1 MFLLRGIK
9 MYIQRQVV
17 KFLEYEEQ
25 KEIVDK
31 INRLFQEKNMRVFFK
46 RNKLFKVKIEL
57 LKDQYENFY
66 LRISFHINQNENR
79 LRRTTTDMLVNMVE
93 VTYNNKINKAYK
105 KVIKQ
110 TAKDEK
116 ARGNIKTTLYG
127 KTVM

>member
-1 MFLLRGIK
+1 
-9 MYIQRQVV
+9 MYIQKQVA
-17 KFLEYEEQ
+17 KFLPYEEQ
-25 KEIVDK
+25 KEIVGK
-31 INRLFQEKNMRVFFK
+31 INRLFQERNMKIFFK

-57 LKDQYENFY
+57 LSDQYENFF
-66 LRISFHINQNENR
+66 LRVSFHINQNENR
-79 LRRTTTDMLVNMVE
+79 LRRTTTDMLVEMVE

-116 ARGNIKTTLYG
+116 ARGNIKSTLYG

>member
-1 MFLLRGIK
+1 
-9 MYIQRQVV
+9 MYIQKQVV
-17 KFLEYEEQ
+17 KFLPYEEQ
-25 KEIVDK
+25 KEIVGK
-31 INRLFQEKNMRVFFK
+31 INRLFQERNMKIFFK

-57 LKDQYENFY
+57 LSDQYENFF
-66 LRISFHINQNENR
+66 LRVSFHINQNENR
-79 LRRTTTDMLVNMVE
+79 LRRTTTDMLVEMVE

-116 ARGNIKTTLYG
+116 ARGIIKSTLYG

>member
-1 MFLLRGIK
+1 

-31 INRLFQEKNMRVFFK
+31 INRLFQERNMRTFFK

-57 LKDQYENFY
+57 LKDQYENFFLRVSFY
-66 LRISFHINQNENR
+66 LNQNDNR
-79 LRRTTTDMLVNMVE
+79 LRRTTTDMLVEMVE

-105 KVIKQ
+105 KIIKQ

-116 ARGNIKTTLYG
+116 ARGNIKSTFYG

>member
-1 MFLLRGIK
+1 
-9 MYIQRQVV
+9 MYIQKQVA
-17 KFLEYEEQ
+17 KFLPYEEQ
-25 KEIVDK
+25 KEIVEK
-31 INRLFQEKNMRVFFK
+31 INRLFQERNMRIFFK

-57 LKDQYENFY
+57 LSDQYENFF

-79 LRRTTTDMLVNMVE
+79 LRRTTTDMLVEMVE

-105 KVIKQ
+105 KIIKQ

-116 ARGNIKTTLYG
+116 AIGNIKSTLYG

>member
-1 MFLLRGIK
+1 

-31 INRLFQEKNMRVFFK
+31 INRLFQERNMRTFFK

-57 LKDQYENFY
+57 LKDQYENFFLRVSFY
-66 LRISFHINQNENR
+66 LNQNDNR
-79 LRRTTTDMLVNMVE
+79 LRRTTTDMLVEMVE

-105 KVIKQ
+105 KIIKQ

-116 ARGNIKTTLYG
+116 ARGNIKSTLYG

>member
-1 MFLLRGIK
+1 
-9 MYIQRQVV
+9 MYIQKQVV
-17 KFLEYEEQ
+17 KFLPYEEQ
-25 KEIVDK
+25 KEIVGK
-31 INRLFQEKNMRVFFK
+31 INRLFQERNMKIFFK

-57 LKDQYENFY
+57 LSDQYENFF
-66 LRISFHINQNENR
+66 LRVYFHINQNENR
-79 LRRTTTDMLVNMVE
+79 LRRTTTDMLVEMVE

-116 ARGNIKTTLYG
+116 ARGNIKSTVYG

>member
-1 MFLLRGIK
+1 
-9 MYIQRQVV
+9 MYIQKQVA
-17 KFLEYEEQ
+17 KFLPYEEQ
-25 KEIVDK
+25 KEIVEK
-31 INRLFQEKNMRVFFK
+31 INRLFQERNMRIFFK

-57 LKDQYENFY
+57 LSDQYENFF

-79 LRRTTTDMLVNMVE
+79 LRITTTDMLVEMVE

-105 KVIKQ
+105 KIIKQ

-116 ARGNIKTTLYG
+116 ARGNIKSTLYG

>member
-1 MFLLRGIK
+1 
-9 MYIQRQVV
+9 MYIQKQVA
-17 KFLEYEEQ
+17 KFLPYEEQ
-25 KEIVDK
+25 KEIVKK
-31 INRLFQEKNMRVFFK
+31 INNLFQERNMRTFFK

>member
-1 MFLLRGIK
+1 
-9 MYIQRQVV
+9 MYIQKQVA
-17 KFLEYEEQ
+17 KFLPYEEQ
-25 KEIVDK
+25 KEIVEK
-31 INRLFQEKNMRVFFK
+31 INRLFQERNMRIFFK

-57 LKDQYENFY
+57 LSDQYENFF

-79 LRRTTTDMLVNMVE
+79 LRRTTTHMLVEMVE

-105 KVIKQ
+105 KIIKQ

-116 ARGNIKTTLYG
+116 ARGNIKSTLYG

>member
-1 MFLLRGIK
+1 
-9 MYIQRQVV
+9 MYIQKQVA
-17 KFLEYEEQ
+17 KFLPYEEQ
-25 KEIVDK
+25 KEIVEK
-31 INRLFQEKNMRVFFK
+31 INRLFQERNMKIFFK

-57 LKDQYENFY
+57 LSDQYENFF
-66 LRISFHINQNENR
+66 LRVSFHINQNENR
-79 LRRTTTDMLVNMVE
+79 LRRTTTDMLVEMVE

-116 ARGNIKTTLYG
+116 ARGNIKSTLYG

>member
-1 MFLLRGIK
+1 
-9 MYIQRQVV
+9 MYIQKQVA
-17 KFLEYEEQ
+17 KFLPYEEQ
-25 KEIVDK
+25 KEIVEK
-31 INRLFQEKNMRVFFK
+31 INRLFQERNMRIFFK

-57 LKDQYENFY
+57 LSDQYENFF

-79 LRRTTTDMLVNMVE
+79 LRRTTTDMLVEMVE

-105 KVIKQ
+105 KIIKQ

-116 ARGNIKTTLYG
+116 ARGNIKSTLYG

>member
-1 MFLLRGIK
+1 
-9 MYIQRQVV
+9 MYIQKQVV
-17 KFLEYEEQ
+17 KFLPYEEQ
-25 KEIVDK
+25 KEIVEK
-31 INRLFQEKNMRVFFK
+31 INRLFQERNMRIFFK

-57 LKDQYENFY
+57 LSDQYENFF
-66 LRISFHINQNENR
+66 LRVSFHINQNENR
-79 LRRTTTDMLVNMVE
+79 LRRTTTDMLVEMVE

-116 ARGNIKTTLYG
+116 ARGNIKSTLYG

>member
-1 MFLLRGIK
+1 
-9 MYIQRQVV
+9 MYIQKQVA
-17 KFLEYEEQ
+17 KFLPYEEQ
-25 KEIVDK
+25 KEIVEK
-31 INRLFQEKNMRVFFK
+31 INRLFQERNMKIFFK

-57 LKDQYENFY
+57 LSDQYENFF
-66 LRISFHINQNENR
+66 LRVSFHINQNENR
-79 LRRTTTDMLVNMVE
+79 LRRITTDMLVEMVK

-116 ARGNIKTTLYG
+116 ARGNIKSTLYG

>member
-1 MFLLRGIK
+1 

-31 INRLFQEKNMRVFFK
+31 INRLFQERNMRTFFK

-66 LRISFHINQNENR
+66 LRTSFHINQNENR

>member
-1 MFLLRGIK
+1 
-9 MYIQRQVV
+9 MYIQKQVA
-17 KFLEYEEQ
+17 KFLPYEEQ
-25 KEIVDK
+25 KEIVKK
-31 INRLFQEKNMRVFFK
+31 INNLFQERNMRTFFK

-116 ARGNIKTTLYG
+116 ARGNIKTTLYA

>member
-1 MFLLRGIK
+1 

-25 KEIVDK
+25 KEIVEK
-31 INRLFQEKNMRVFFK
+31 INRLFQERNMRTFFK
-46 RNKLFKVKIEL
+46 RNKLFEVKIEL

-110 TAKDEK
+110 TVKDEK
-116 ARGNIKTTLYG
+116 AISNIKSTLYG

>member
-1 MFLLRGIK
+1 MEEKK
-9 MYIQRQVV
+9 MYIQKQVV

-31 INRLFQEKNMRVFFK
+31 INRLFQERNMRAFFK

>member
-1 MFLLRGIK
+1 
-9 MYIQRQVV
+9 MYIQKQVA
-17 KFLEYEEQ
+17 KFLPYEEQ
-25 KEIVDK
+25 KEIVKK
-31 INRLFQEKNMRVFFK
+31 INNLFQERNMRTFFK

-110 TAKDEK
+110 TVKDEK
-116 ARGNIKTTLYG
+116 AISNIKSTLYG

>member
-1 MFLLRGIK
+1 
-9 MYIQRQVV
+9 MYIQKQVA
-17 KFLEYEEQ
+17 KFLPYEEQ
-25 KEIVDK
+25 KEIVKK
-31 INRLFQEKNMRVFFK
+31 INNLFQERNMRTFFK

-57 LKDQYENFY
+57 LKDQYENLY

-116 ARGNIKTTLYG
+116 ARGNIKTTLYR

>member
-1 MFLLRGIK
+1 

>member
-1 MFLLRGIK
+1 
-9 MYIQRQVV
+9 MYIQKQVV
-17 KFLEYEEQ
+17 KFLPYEEQ
-25 KEIVDK
+25 KEIVGK
-31 INRLFQEKNMRVFFK
+31 INRLFQERNMKIFFK

-57 LKDQYENFY
+57 LSDQYENFF
-66 LRISFHINQNENR
+66 LRVSFHINQNENR
-79 LRRTTTDMLVNMVE
+79 LRRTTTDMLVEMVE

-116 ARGNIKTTLYG
+116 ARGNIKSTLYG

>member
-1 MFLLRGIK
+1 
-9 MYIQRQVV
+9 MYIQKQVV
-17 KFLEYEEQ
+17 KFLPYEEQ
-25 KEIVDK
+25 KEIVGK
-31 INRLFQEKNMRVFFK
+31 INRLFQERNMKIFFK

-57 LKDQYENFY
+57 LSDQYENFF
-66 LRISFHINQNENR
+66 LRASFHINQNENR
-79 LRRTTTDMLVNMVE
+79 LRRTTTDMLVEMVE

-116 ARGNIKTTLYG
+116 SRGNIKSTLYG

>member
-1 MFLLRGIK
+1 

-31 INRLFQEKNMRVFFK
+31 INRLFQERNMRAFFK

-57 LKDQYENFY
+57 LSDQYENFF
-66 LRISFHINQNENR
+66 LRVSFHINQNENR
-79 LRRTTTDMLVNMVE
+79 LRRTTTDMLVEMVK

-116 ARGNIKTTLYG
+116 ARGNIKSTLYG